1 MLVRKIK
8 YKNGREIYRR
18 TSFLDKVKYY
28 EDLIY
33 SIIVAFGLV
42 AVLVFILV
50 GFIKFQESQNEKNQY
65 KRSRENT

>member
-33 SIIVAFGLV
+33 SIIIIFGLV
-42 AVLVFILV
+42 TVLVFVLV
-50 GFIKFQESQNEKNQY
+50 DFIKF
-65 KRSRENT
+65 

>member
-8 YKNGREIYRR
+8 YRNGREIYRK

-33 SIIVAFGLV
+33 GVVFAGSIVAVIVFMFVGLV
-42 AVLVFILV
+42 GA
-50 GFIKFQESQNEKNQY
+50 
-65 KRSRENT
+65 

>member
-1 MLVRKIK
+1 MLIRKIK

-33 SIIVAFGLV
+33 GIIVVFGLV
-42 AVLVFILV
+42 IVLVFILV
-50 GFIKFQESQNEKNQY
+50 GFIKF
-65 KRSRENT
+65 